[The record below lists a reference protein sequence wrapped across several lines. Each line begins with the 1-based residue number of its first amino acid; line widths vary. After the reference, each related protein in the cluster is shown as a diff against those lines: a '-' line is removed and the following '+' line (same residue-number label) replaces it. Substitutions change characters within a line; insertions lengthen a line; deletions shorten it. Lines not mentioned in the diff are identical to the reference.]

1 MYGWISGGI
10 LDLLLTEDLEL
21 NVRITEGEYCKL
33 KIEYGKI
40 PMLSHVSK
48 HSYFYEN
55 NEDVVQVE
63 DFTKQLAPKYLLSGA
78 MNSRSHSSKLFRYIF
93 R

>member
-1 MYGWISGGI
+1 M
-10 LDLLLTEDLEL
+10 DLLLTEDLEL

-63 DFTKQLAPKYLLSGA
+63 DFTEQLAPKYLLLGA
-78 MNSRSHSSKLFRYIF
+78 MNSNRTHPSCFDIYIQVKQKQPN
-93 R
+93 